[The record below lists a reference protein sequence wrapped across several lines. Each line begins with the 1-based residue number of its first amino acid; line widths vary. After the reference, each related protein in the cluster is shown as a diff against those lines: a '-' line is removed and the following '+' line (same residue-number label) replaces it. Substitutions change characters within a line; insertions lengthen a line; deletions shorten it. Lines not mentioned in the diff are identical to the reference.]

1 MVCLCRNNLIPLHAL
16 NMRFTNY
23 TPELISIVRIKQVQL
38 IWLAYRS
45 LGCCHY
51 IFGLQILQ
59 NRSNIQKMS
68 FIPTFT
74 KKGTISITIAN
85 SNWGFSI
92 GFNKAIWKEEKYV
105 NIIELHTYTT
115 KLWAY
120 TGYMWS
126 SRLMRQLGRINWA
139 ENNTLNQQN

>member
-1 MVCLCRNNLIPLHAL
+1 M
-16 NMRFTNY
+16 
-23 TPELISIVRIKQVQL
+23 
-38 IWLAYRS
+38 WLAYMY

-85 SNWGFSI
+85 SNSGFSI
-92 GFNKAIWKEEKYV
+92 GFNKAICKEEKYL
-105 NIIELHTYTT
+105 NIMELHTYTT
-115 KLWAY
+115 EFCAY
-120 TGYMWS
+120 TG
-126 SRLMRQLGRINWA
+126 
-139 ENNTLNQQN
+139 TV